1 MEEALPPSPL
11 APPPAPIAAAA
22 VLTRRRSH
30 LDSASYRTL
39 SRLFSHCLHLLPS
52 PREGT
57 APPEVEHAAANSTGG
72 DSGDSQQV
80 PRGTDFDPLKNVEK
94 EAADAGGPPL
104 HEAVSPARE
113 QQAAE
118 NPTGNPCEAEA
129 PQRSRDD
136 VDEVVAVESNCGNT
150 GAGAEESGIGAVLVE
165 EDDALELVKACLETT
180 EVDELVEGA
189 LGNDDGQLLD
199 SMMTDFTGLIDDVGA
214 AVIPAQTCVVS
225 GGELQ
230 NSKASEDSK
239 QSGGRIEVGE
249 HVTNLDHEQNDGGG
263 IDFEEGEIE
272 GEFQDL
278 DSEESGD
285 SELGDDDAAEEKLGG
300 DSVSRG
306 SGANESS
313 DHDTQFGNLHSTPEI
328 IGNGHL
334 TLNKDASVRGDA
346 QISVTR
352 AQAVSYDEVVDW
364 NETPLP
370 DNEAPNPGKKRKR
383 SMTEAR
389 KAKKTENKRKNRAQQ
404 RIADGVK
411 RPKIQ
416 HVIKPKKP
424 CHFYDN
430 GKCQQGDK
438 CKFSHDFTPST
449 KSKPCKHFACGS
461 CLKGDDCPYDHQL
474 SKYECHNF
482 KNTGM
487 CKRGEKCKF
496 SHVMRTTEGTP
507 TQDAKPSDASLV
519 YEKKTLSEHSNNQ
532 ETSTVHN
539 GGPVT
544 SAPTKQQCSILKNLA
559 GFSVNSQNVS
569 NHIPKGVQFLP
580 FDKSGPN
587 LSSPHLG
594 ALSIEESRN
603 ANATRHQ
610 YLRGHEAERQKVAKK
625 NGQESLLDEKNSS
638 NKATMHPVSDPKK
651 ASLPITSTATSV
663 HSQHEVS
670 EASRILQEFLFG
682 DGS

>member
-1 MEEALPPSPL
+1 MEEALPPPV
-11 APPPAPIAAAA
+11 APPPAPLAAAA

-39 SRLFSHCLHLLPS
+39 SRLFSHCLHLHTS

-57 APPEVEHAAANSTGG
+57 ALPEAEPAAANPTGG
-72 DSGDSQQV
+72 DSADSLQV
-80 PRGTDFDPLKNVEK
+80 PRDTDFDLLKNVE
-94 EAADAGGPPL
+94 EETTDVGGPPL
-104 HEAVSPARE
+104 HGTVSPARE
-113 QQAAE
+113 LPAAE
-118 NPTGNPCEAEA
+118 NPTGGDPCEAEA
-129 PQRSRDD
+129 PERSHDD
-136 VDEVVAVESNCGNT
+136 VDMVVAVESTSGYT
-150 GAGAEESGIGAVLVE
+150 GAGVEGSGIGAGLAGV

-189 LGNDDGQLLD
+189 LGNDDGQLLLD
-199 SMMTDFTGLIDDVGA
+199 TMMTNFTGLIDDVGA
-214 AVIPAQTCVVS
+214 GVIPVQTCVVS

-230 NSKASEDSK
+230 NSNASEDSK
-239 QSGGRIEVGE
+239 QSGGGIEDGE
-249 HVTNLDHEQNDGGG
+249 PVTNLDCKQNDGGG
-263 IDFEEGEIE
+263 FDFEEGEIE

-278 DSEESGD
+278 DSEESVD
-285 SELGDDDAAEEKLGG
+285 SELGDDDDTEEKLGG

-306 SGANESS
+306 SGVSKSS
-313 DHDTQFGNLHSTPEI
+313 DHATQFGNLHPAPEI
-328 IGNGHL
+328 TGNGHL

-346 QISVTR
+346 EISVTR

-370 DNEAPNPGKKRKR
+370 DNEASNPGKKRKR
-383 SMTEAR
+383 SMTEKR
-389 KAKKTENKRKNRAQQ
+389 KAKKTENKRKNRARQ
-404 RIADGVK
+404 RIADGVN

-474 SKYECHNF
+474 SKYECHNY
-482 KNTGM
+482 KNNGM
-487 CKRGEKCKF
+487 CIRGDNCKF

-507 TQDAKPSDASLV
+507 TQDAKPADTSLR
-519 YEKKTLSEHSNNQ
+519 EHSSNQ
-532 ETSTVHN
+532 KTSTVHN

-544 SAPTKQQCSILKNLA
+544 SAPTKQQCSVLKNLA
-559 GFSVNSQNVS
+559 GFSINSQNVS
-569 NHIPKGVQFLP
+569 NRIPKGVQFLP
-580 FDKSGPN
+580 FDKNGPN

-594 ALSIEESRN
+594 ALSIEKPRN
-603 ANATRHQ
+603 ANATQHQ
-610 YLRGHEAERQKVAKK
+610 YLRGHEAKGQKIAKQ
-625 NGQESLLDEKNSS
+625 NGQESLVDAKNSS
-638 NKATMHPVSDPKK
+638 SEASTHPFSDAKQ
-651 ASLPITSTATSV
+651 ASLTISSTATSV

-670 EASRILQEFLFG
+670 EASKILQEFLFG
-682 DGS
+682 ADS